1 MSGIHTR
8 LHQFTSVNFPEK
20 SISTKHKSVYLTSSV
35 ILAMVVGDLKG
46 HQRKLNV
53 HLYHPGEISNTYLL
67 DTTATIWSGAANI
80 NTL

>member
-1 MSGIHTR
+1 M
-8 LHQFTSVNFPEK
+8 NFSEK
-20 SISTKHKSVYLTSSV
+20 SISTKHKSVYLTSSVSV

-67 DTTATIWSGAANI
+67 DTTTTIWSGAANI